1 MQQPKSFPFDIR
13 DVEEHENEELCK
25 YFSGVN
31 GKCNIQVG
39 PKKYLLLSD
48 YKNEAESIYNM
59 PLRTD
64 DIFIVTFPRS
74 GTTWTQAIV
83 WLLAYDLDF
92 STANKIPLEERS
104 VFLEF
109 SMLMHKGILEKL
121 KKVHAGTTW
130 TQAIVWLLAYDLD
143 FSTANKIPLEE
154 RSVFLEFPLLMHKG
168 FLDKLKK
175 VHAGKEEKLKALD
188 LLSVPGTVQVAA
200 MPSPRVIKTHLPMSL
215 LPPSLPDSCKVVYV
229 ARDPR
234 DVAVSCYHLNSEFQS
249 VKFNGDFKTF
259 WSLFVKDL
267 VYWSPFF
274 DHLKEAWE
282 MRHHPNMMFLFYEE
296 LSQNLSA
303 TVKRI
308 ADFLGKEYTAEQLD
322 DLCTHIKFD
331 NFKKNTSV
339 NIVNMKELGIM
350 APKGEFIRKGKS
362 GGWRDYF
369 DADMSREAE
378 DWIAKNL
385 QHTDLRF
392 PTV

>member
-13 DVEEHENEELCK
+13 DVEERENEELCK

-59 PLRTD
+59 PLRPD
-64 DIFIVTFPRS
+64 DIFIVTYPRS

-92 STANKIPLEERS
+92 STANK
-104 VFLEF
+104 
-109 SMLMHKGILEKL
+109 
-121 KKVHAGTTW
+121 T
-130 TQAIVWLLAYDLD
+130 
-143 FSTANKIPLEE
+143 PLEE
-154 RSVFLEFPLLMHKG
+154 RSVFLEFPMLMHKVL
-168 FLDKLKK
+168 LDKLKK

-188 LLSVPGTVQVAA
+188 LVSVPGTVQVAA
-200 MPSPRVIKTHLPMSL
+200 MPSPRIIKTHLPMSL

-234 DVAVSCYHLNSEFQS
+234 DVAVSFYHLTSEFQS
-249 VKFNGDFKTF
+249 FKFNGDFKSF

-308 ADFLGKEYTAEQLD
+308 ADFLDKEYTAEQLD

-331 NFKKNTSV
+331 NFKNNPSV
-339 NIVNMKELGIM
+339 KMNIVNLRELGIM